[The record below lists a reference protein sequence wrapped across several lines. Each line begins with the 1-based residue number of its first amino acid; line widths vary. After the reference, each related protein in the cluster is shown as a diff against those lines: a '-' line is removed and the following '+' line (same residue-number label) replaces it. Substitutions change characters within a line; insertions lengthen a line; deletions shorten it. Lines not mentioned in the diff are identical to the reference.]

1 MEISLGIAGHLTQAV
16 RITAAE
22 DSEIGSA
29 RRQAM
34 ALASA
39 LDFDELQCGRLG
51 IVVTEAAHNLSSH
64 GGGGE
69 ILLTPWQLGESA
81 GIDVIAIDRGAGIA
95 DVGVARQD
103 GFSTGGTSGTGLGAM
118 MRLANVFELDTRPGG
133 GTAVLAQVL
142 KAKDTPAPTLRIGA
156 VSVPYGTETVSG
168 DGWAAMIRPDVS
180 CYFMA
185 DGLGHGHMASVA
197 AAAALM
203 SFAATAHKSTREIL
217 LAAHTALMSTRG
229 AALAVAKIDH
239 AAGVLRYSGSGNI
252 AAQILTDG
260 KARSL
265 VTMNGTPGHSMG
277 TVQEFTYDWA
287 PESMLLMHSDGLATR
302 WSLADYPG
310 LARRHPSLIAAV
322 LFRDFSRRRDDA
334 TVLVAGGRGSGG

>member
-1 MEISLGIAGHLTQAV
+1 MEIDLSIAGHLTQAI

-22 DSEIGSA
+22 QSEIGSA

-39 LDFDELQCGRLG
+39 LDFDELQCSRLG
-51 IVVTEAAHNLSSH
+51 IVVTEAAHNLSRH

-81 GIDVIAIDRGAGIA
+81 GIDMVAIDRGAGIS
-95 DVGVARQD
+95 DVSTALQD
-103 GFSTGGTSGTGLGAM
+103 GYSTGGTPGTGMGALS
-118 MRLANVFELDTRPGG
+118 RQAYLFELDTRPGG
-133 GTAVLAQVL
+133 GTALLAQVL
-142 KAKDTPAPTLRIGA
+142 RAKDTPPPTVRIGA
-156 VSVPYGTETVSG
+156 VAVPFGTETMSG
-168 DGWAAMIRPDVS
+168 DGWAALLRPGFS

-185 DGLGHGHMASVA
+185 DGLGHGHMASLA
-197 AAAALM
+197 AAVALK
-203 SFAATAHKSTREIL
+203 SFAATAQKGTRDIL
-217 LAAHTALMSTRG
+217 LSAHTALVPTRG
-229 AALAVAKIDH
+229 AALAVAQIDH

-252 AAQILTDG
+252 AAQILTNG
-260 KARSL
+260 QARNL
-265 VTMNGTPGHSMG
+265 VSMNGTPGHSMG
-277 TVQEFTYDWA
+277 SVQEFTYEWK
-287 PESMLLMHSDGLATR
+287 PETMLLMHSDGLGTR

-334 TVLVAGGRGSGG
+334 TVLVAGGRDTRG